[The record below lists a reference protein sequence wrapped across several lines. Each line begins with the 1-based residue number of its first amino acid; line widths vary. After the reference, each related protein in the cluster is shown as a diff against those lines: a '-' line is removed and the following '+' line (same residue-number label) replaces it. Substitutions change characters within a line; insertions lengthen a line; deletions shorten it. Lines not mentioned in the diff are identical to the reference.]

1 MKLFRF
7 ELRKLLLNKRTLI
20 ISAVLLVL
28 YCVVGFGLSISSF
41 GGLANYSTYNELA
54 NAVSG
59 PYNAEQAELSN
70 IAYDT
75 AKERWGTDEGVSK
88 MSSQDPQLKFDKA
101 YHDYATTVDEYWNG
115 PVSGQD
121 MDNITGV
128 YPLKEQLA
136 ELEMAGAT
144 DTYDYE
150 RYSSQL
156 ETELAAGEPEFQ
168 NVALWESLFGVWGGI
183 MAVILLFFPISFI
196 IAPVFTSEN
205 TTGMDNI
212 ILSSKKGQ
220 GQIVAAKVGAV
231 SVTCAITA
239 FLYFAGTFI
248 GTFLPFGT
256 LAGAGTAI
264 RSVSS
269 LTASQISM
277 SIGSFAVLTVVW
289 TIFVAIV
296 YGAVL
301 TLISS
306 KLKSQTATFG
316 IGIVILLGNVMISA
330 LGTTVNDALSI
341 FTDFGFLNTA
351 NASAIFGGLTTFN
364 VFGSVVPYY
373 IMALFV
379 LLAAGAIALLGVR
392 FSQKHRTVA

>member
-20 ISAVLLVL
+20 VSAVLLAF
-28 YCVVGFGLSISSF
+28 YCVVGVGMSIVSF
-41 GGLANYSTYNELA
+41 GGLANYSTYSKLA
-54 NAVSG
+54 NPVIG

-70 IAYDT
+70 IAYEA
-75 AKERWGTDEGVSK
+75 AKERWGTDDGVAR
-88 MSSQDPQLKFDKA
+88 MSSEDPQLKFDKA
-101 YHDYATTVDEYWNG
+101 YYDYSVTVDEYWNG
-115 PVSGQD
+115 PTLGQD
-121 MDNITGV
+121 VDYITGI
-128 YPLKEQLA
+128 YPLQQQLA
-136 ELEMAGAT
+136 ELTAAGAT
-144 DTYDYE
+144 DSYDYQ
-150 RYSSQL
+150 RYSAQL

-168 NVALWESLFGVWGGI
+168 NVVLWESLFGVWGGV

-196 IAPVFTSEN
+196 IAPVFTNEH

-220 GQIVAAKVGAV
+220 RQIVVAKVGAV
-231 SVTCAITA
+231 SVTCVILAL
-239 FLYFAGTFI
+239 LYFAGTFI

-256 LAGAGTAI
+256 LAGAGLPI
-264 RSVSS
+264 RSV

-277 SIGSFAVLTVVW
+277 SIGSFAALTVVW

-306 KLKSQTATFG
+306 KLKSQAATFG

-330 LGTTVNDALSI
+330 LGTTVEDTLSMLV
-341 FTDFGFLNTA
+341 DFGFMNTA
-351 NASAIFGGLTTFN
+351 NASAIFGGLTSFN

-373 IMALFV
+373 IMALIV
-379 LLAAGAIALLGVR
+379 LLTVGVIALLGVR
-392 FSQKHRTVA
+392 ISQKYRTVA

>member
-1 MKLFRF
+1 MKLFGF

-28 YCVVGFGLSISSF
+28 YCVVGVGLSISSF

-54 NAVSG
+54 NAVAGS
-59 PYNAEQAELSN
+59 YNEEQANLSN
-70 IAYDT
+70 TAYDT

-101 YHDYATTVDEYWNG
+101 YHDYANTVDEYWNG
-115 PVSGQD
+115 PISGQD
-121 MDNITGV
+121 MDNITGI
-128 YPLKEQLA
+128 YPLQERLA
-136 ELEMAGAT
+136 ELETAGAT

-156 ETELAAGEPEFQ
+156 ETELAKGEPEFQ

-183 MAVILLFFPISFI
+183 MAIILLFFPISFI

-239 FLYFAGTFI
+239 LLYFAGTFI

-264 RSVSS
+264 RSV

-277 SIGSFAVLTVVW
+277 NIGSFAALTVVW
-289 TIFVAIV
+289 TIFVAIM

-341 FTDFGFLNTA
+341 FTDFGFINTA

-373 IMALFV
+373 IMALIV
-379 LLAAGAIALLGVR
+379 LLAAGTIALLGVR
-392 FSQKHRTVA
+392 INQKHRTVA

>member
-20 ISAVLLVL
+20 VSAVLLAF
-28 YCVVGFGLSISSF
+28 YCVVGVGMSIVSF
-41 GGLANYSTYNELA
+41 GGLANYSTYSKLA
-54 NAVSG
+54 NPVIG

-70 IAYDT
+70 IAYEA
-75 AKERWGTDEGVSK
+75 AKERWGTDDGVAR
-88 MSSQDPQLKFDKA
+88 MSSEDPQLKFDKA
-101 YHDYATTVDEYWNG
+101 YYDYSVTVDEYWNG
-115 PVSGQD
+115 PTLGQD
-121 MDNITGV
+121 VDYITGI
-128 YPLKEQLA
+128 YPLQQQLA
-136 ELEMAGAT
+136 ELTAAGAT
-144 DTYDYE
+144 DSYDYQ
-150 RYSSQL
+150 RYSAQL

-168 NVALWESLFGVWGGI
+168 NVVLWESLFGVWGGV

-196 IAPVFTSEN
+196 IAPVFTNEH

-220 GQIVAAKVGAV
+220 RQIVVAKVSAV
-231 SVTCAITA
+231 SVTCVILAL
-239 FLYFAGTFI
+239 LYFAGTFI

-256 LAGAGTAI
+256 LAGAGLPI
-264 RSVSS
+264 RSV

-277 SIGSFAVLTVVW
+277 SIGSFAALTVVW

-306 KLKSQTATFG
+306 KLKSQAATFG

-330 LGTTVNDALSI
+330 LGTTVEDTLSMLV
-341 FTDFGFLNTA
+341 DFGFMNTA
-351 NASAIFGGLTTFN
+351 NASAIFGGLTSFN

-373 IMALFV
+373 IMALIV
-379 LLAAGAIALLGVR
+379 LLTVGVIALLGVR
-392 FSQKHRTVA
+392 ISQKYRTVA

>member
-28 YCVVGFGLSISSF
+28 YCVVGVGLSISSF

-54 NAVSG
+54 SAVAG

-70 IAYDT
+70 IAYDA

-101 YHDYATTVDEYWNG
+101 YHDYASTVDEYWNG
-115 PVSGQD
+115 PISGQD
-121 MDNITGV
+121 LDNITGI
-128 YPLKEQLA
+128 YPLQERLG
-136 ELEMAGAT
+136 ELEAAGAT
-144 DTYDYE
+144 GTYDYE
-150 RYSSQL
+150 RYSAQL

-168 NVALWESLFGVWGGI
+168 NVVLWESLFGVWGGI

-196 IAPVFTSEN
+196 IAPVFTGEN

-239 FLYFAGTFI
+239 LLYFVGTFI

-256 LAGAGTAI
+256 LAGAGNSI
-264 RSVSS
+264 RSV
-269 LTASQISM
+269 LTASQIGM
-277 SIGSFAVLTVVW
+277 SIGGFAALTVVW

-306 KLKSQTATFG
+306 KLKSQAATFG

-341 FTDFGFLNTA
+341 FTDFGFINTA

-364 VFGSVVPYY
+364 VFGSVIPYY
-373 IMALFV
+373 MMALIVLFV
-379 LLAAGAIALLGVR
+379 LGAIALLGVR
-392 FSQKHRTVA
+392 ISQKHRTVA

>member
-20 ISAVLLVL
+20 ISAVLLAL
-28 YCVVGFGLSISSF
+28 YCVVGVGSSIASF
-41 GGLANYSTYNELA
+41 GGLDNYSTYNELA
-54 NAVSG
+54 NAAAG
-59 PYNAEQAELSN
+59 PYSAEQAGLSN
-70 IAYDT
+70 TAYDA

-88 MSSQDPQLKFDKA
+88 LSSQDPQLKFDKA
-101 YHDYATTVDEYWNG
+101 YHDYTDTVFEYWNG
-115 PVSGQD
+115 PILGQD
-121 MDNITGV
+121 VDNITGI
-128 YPLKEQLA
+128 YPLQQQLA
-136 ELEMAGAT
+136 GMEAAGT
-144 DTYDYE
+144 TGTYDYQ
-150 RYSSQL
+150 RYSAQL

-168 NVALWESLFGVWGGI
+168 NVALWESLFGVWGGV
-183 MAVILLFFPISFI
+183 MAVILLFFPLSFI

-239 FLYFAGTFI
+239 LLYFAGTFI

-264 RSVSS
+264 RSV

-277 SIGSFAVLTVVW
+277 NIGSFAALTVVW
-289 TIFVAIV
+289 TIFVAIM

-341 FTDFGFLNTA
+341 FTDFGFINTA

-373 IMALFV
+373 IMALIV
-379 LLAAGAIALLGVR
+379 LLAAGTIALLGVR
-392 FSQKHRTVA
+392 INQKHRTVA

>member
-20 ISAVLLVL
+20 ISAVLLAI
-28 YCVVGFGLSISSF
+28 YCIVGVGLSISSF

-54 NAVSG
+54 NAVAG
-59 PYNAEQAELSN
+59 PYNAEQAELSG
-70 IAYDT
+70 IAYDA

-88 MSSQDPQLKFDKA
+88 MASQDPQLKFDKA
-101 YHDYATTVDEYWNG
+101 YHDYADTVDEYWNG
-115 PVSGQD
+115 PISGQD
-121 MDNITGV
+121 MDNITGI
-128 YPLKEQLA
+128 YPLQQQLA
-136 ELEMAGAT
+136 ELAAAGAT

-150 RYSSQL
+150 RYSTQL

-168 NVALWESLFGVWGGI
+168 NIALWESLFGVWGGV
-183 MAVILLFFPISFI
+183 MVVILLFFPLSFI

-231 SVTCAITA
+231 SVTCAVTSL
-239 FLYFAGTFI
+239 LYFAGTFI

-256 LAGAGTAI
+256 LAGASLSI
-264 RSVSS
+264 RSVLS
-269 LTASQISM
+269 ASQISM
-277 SIGSFAVLTVVW
+277 SIGSFAALTVGW
-289 TIFVAIV
+289 TIFVAIA

-316 IGIVILLGNVMISA
+316 IGILILLGNVMIGA
-330 LGTTVNDALSI
+330 LGTTIEDALSI
-341 FTDFGFLNTA
+341 FIDFGFMNTA

-364 VFGSVVPYY
+364 VFGFAVPYY
-373 IMALFV
+373 IMALIV
-379 LLAAGAIALLGVR
+379 LLAVGASALLGVR
-392 FSQKHRTVA
+392 ISQKYRTVA